1 VFRAAL
7 ASGIFLGSIYAMV
20 ASGLNLIF
28 GVVKIINF
36 AHGALLALGMYMAYF
51 LITFAGFDPYL
62 TLPVVVAAMFL
73 VGWAI
78 QSGIINRIM
87 DSDRTSQLLI
97 TFGLALMVQNGAIM
111 LWGHEYRSATV
122 PYARKVFDIL
132 GIRFSFA
139 ALLALT
145 GSAIS
150 LVLLYLFLHRT
161 RTGTAIRAVS
171 QQPDSAALAGI
182 NVKSIYGI
190 AFGVGSAM
198 VGVAAVFMVPIYFV
212 QPSVGDPFVLM
223 AFITVVLGGLGSV
236 WGAAAAGMMLGVIQ
250 NLFATMVNVEMA
262 PTFVFL
268 VFMVI
273 MFFRPYGLFGRT
285 ERIS

>member
-1 VFRAAL
+1 MFRAAL

-51 LITFAGFDPYL
+51 LITLAGFDPYL
-62 TLPVVVAAMFL
+62 TLPVVVVAMFL

>member
-51 LITFAGFDPYL
+51 LITLAGFDPYL
-62 TLPVVVAAMFL
+62 TLPVVVVAMFL

-236 WGAAAAGMMLGVIQ
+236 WGAAAAGMMLGVVQ

-273 MFFRPYGLFGRT
+273 MFFRPYGLFGRA

>member
-51 LITFAGFDPYL
+51 LITLAGFDPYL
-62 TLPVVVAAMFL
+62 TLPVVVVAMFL

-236 WGAAAAGMMLGVIQ
+236 WGAAAAGMMLGVVQ

>member
-1 VFRAAL
+1 MFRAAL

-51 LITFAGFDPYL
+51 LITLAGFDPYL
-62 TLPVVVAAMFL
+62 TLPVVVVAMFL

-236 WGAAAAGMMLGVIQ
+236 WGAAAAGMMLGVVQ

>member
-236 WGAAAAGMMLGVIQ
+236 WGAAAAGMMLGVVQ

>member
-1 VFRAAL
+1 MFRAAL

>member
-51 LITFAGFDPYL
+51 LITLAGFDPYL
-62 TLPVVVAAMFL
+62 TLPVVVVAMFL

>member
-1 VFRAAL
+1 MFRAAL

-62 TLPVVVAAMFL
+62 TLPVVVVAMFL

-236 WGAAAAGMMLGVIQ
+236 WGAAAAGMMLGVVQ

>member
-1 VFRAAL
+1 MFRAAL

-51 LITFAGFDPYL
+51 LITLAGFDPYL

-236 WGAAAAGMMLGVIQ
+236 WGAAAAGMMLGVVQ